1 MSMEYYRHALVALA
15 IFGGFAVLAG
25 FVFLFFTRFAPRLA
39 KKTKTSLDDKIVKS
53 ARTPAVILTL
63 VGGLHY
69 SLTSI
74 PVIRGYHSYISK
86 AAGVIAVV
94 LALWLAIRVVKI
106 ISKWY
111 ANKLARRVGADPHH
125 EQVIGIVRNV
135 VNALAVV
142 VAVFALLDIS
152 EIDIKPI
159 ITSLGISGIIVALAL
174 QSFLAD
180 LFTSLTIY
188 LDKPFKPGDFVII
201 GDLMGTVKKVGV
213 FSTRIQALRGEEL
226 CLSNH
231 DIKGKT
237 IQNFAKMQRRRVVF
251 TVGVIYDTPVE
262 KLKKIPDMVKE
273 IIGRAP
279 VATVERVHFAAFAAY
294 SLDFEIVYYVETSDY
309 VVYMDT
315 QHAINI
321 AIAEEFEK
329 EGIEIAYPTQTL
341 IVEKPKQ
348 A

>member
-1 MSMEYYRHALVALA
+1 MKAEYYTQTFTALA

-25 FVFLFFTRFAPRLA
+25 FVFLFFTKIAPRLA
-39 KKTKTSLDDKIVKS
+39 KKTKTSLDDTIVKS
-53 ARTPAVILTL
+53 ARVPAVILVL
-63 VGGLHY
+63 IAGVHY
-69 SLTSI
+69 SLVSI
-74 PVIRGYHSYISK
+74 PMIRRYHSHVGK
-86 AAGVIAVV
+86 GAGVIAVV
-94 LALWLAIRVVKI
+94 VALWLAVRLANL

-111 ANKLARRVGADPHH
+111 AKKLARRVGADPRH
-125 EQVIGIVRNV
+125 ENVIRMVRNL

-142 VAVFALLDIS
+142 FAAFALLDIS

-174 QSFLAD
+174 QSFLSD
-180 LFTSLTIY
+180 LLTSLSIY

-201 GDLMGTVKKVGV
+201 GDVMGTVKKVGV

-273 IIGRAP
+273 IIGRIP
-279 VATVERVHFAAFAAY
+279 VATVDRVHFTAFAAY

-329 EGIEIAYPTQTL
+329 EGIDIAYPSQTL
-341 IVEKPKQ
+341 FINKSSP

>member
-1 MSMEYYRHALVALA
+1 
-15 IFGGFAVLAG
+15 
-25 FVFLFFTRFAPRLA
+25 VFLFFTKIAPRLT
-39 KKTKTSLDDKIVKS
+39 KKSKTALDDRIVKAS
-53 ARTPAVILTL
+53 RTPAFILVIIA
-63 VGGLHY
+63 GIHY
-69 SLTSI
+69 SLVSI
-74 PVIRGYHSYISK
+74 PVIRGYHSYIGK
-86 AAGVIAVV
+86 GAGVIAVLV
-94 LALWLAIRVVKI
+94 ALWLVMRLANLV
-106 ISKWY
+106 SKWY
-111 ANKLARRVGADPHH
+111 SNKLVRRVGADPRH
-125 EQVIGIVRNV
+125 ENVIRMVRNL

-142 VAVFALLDIS
+142 VAAFALLDIS

-174 QSFLAD
+174 QSFLSD
-180 LFTSLTIY
+180 LLTSLSIY

-201 GDLMGTVKKVGV
+201 GDVMGTVRKVGV

-237 IQNFAKMQRRRVVF
+237 IQNFAKMQRRRILF
-251 TVGVIYDTPVE
+251 TVGVTYDTPVE
-262 KLKKIPDMVKE
+262 KLKRIPDMVKE
-273 IIGRAP
+273 IIGGIP
-279 VATVERVHFAAFAAY
+279 VATVHRVHFAAFAAY

-341 IVEKPKQ
+341 ILEKPKQ
-348 A
+348 V